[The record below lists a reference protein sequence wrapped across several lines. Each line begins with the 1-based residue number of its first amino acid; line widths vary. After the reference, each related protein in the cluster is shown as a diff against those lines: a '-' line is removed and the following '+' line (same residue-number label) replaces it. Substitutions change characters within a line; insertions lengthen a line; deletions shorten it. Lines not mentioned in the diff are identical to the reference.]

1 MRGFAGIL
9 IVCST
14 LAVVGW
20 FFWPSAPVR
29 SSEPV
34 ERAAEPAPAARELV
48 RRPLEEAVASPR
60 LDGLEGVENRW
71 IRVNNEATLLLAE
84 GQLTQAVEMFESCY
98 AALPERNV
106 FRHNLAETLVRLA
119 REEYAERELEPAL
132 EHLGRAAE
140 LGSDR
145 EDAGALQRLL
155 ERWRSELELEANHWT
170 EGSDLFE
177 LSYDTDRED
186 LLRNAQRVLD
196 HLERAYEKLRLWFGQ
211 DPVRE
216 GNRPRIRV
224 VLYSAEEF
232 DRITGLGDWAGGV
245 FDGVVRISVRDLD
258 AEEERW
264 QRVMTHE
271 LVHAYVRAVGGPD
284 VPGWLN
290 EGLAQ
295 LLEQERPPVDTA
307 LQKIVGERWFPL
319 DELTGS
325 LASWSD
331 RDAILRAYAQ
341 SLVMVQHIAQDYG
354 EQALLVMVSG
364 CVDGTPVGDSF
375 EAWTQVPLDF
385 VLERLAR

>member
-1 MRGFAGIL
+1 VDERQL
-9 IVCST
+9 DLVQKR
-14 LAVVGW
+14 LQ
-20 FFWPSAPVR
+20 PELL
-29 SSEPV
+29 EP
-34 ERAAEPAPAARELV
+34 
-48 RRPLEEAVASPR
+48 RPLRVDQGRDQA
-60 LDGLEGVENRW
+60 GLLGR
-71 IRVNNEATLLLAE
+71 IQSRSLLLAE